1 MVGVVDM
8 QDVFFIA
15 FWYAADAAY
24 ATYAVWN
31 IVKNCYG
38 GYACVIRGALE
49 FLEVTALASLV
60 FFPIYAI
67 PMILSVLLHMHWLLT
82 VGLIL
87 NAGVILIG
95 EAVAYLS
102 RLTTPH
108 HVLHEQ
114 SP

>member
-1 MVGVVDM
+1 M

-15 FWYAADAAY
+15 IWYAADAAY
-24 ATYAVWN
+24 AAYAVWN
-31 IVKNCYG
+31 IAKDCQG
-38 GYACVIRGALE
+38 EHACVIRGSLE
-49 FLEVTALASLV
+49 FLEVTALAALV
-60 FFPIYAI
+60 FSPIYAI
-67 PMILSVLLHMHWLLT
+67 PMILSALLHMHWLLT
-82 VGLIL
+82 IGFML

-102 RLTTPH
+102 RFTTPH

>member
-1 MVGVVDM
+1 M

-15 FWYAADAAY
+15 FWYIADVAY
-24 ATYAVWN
+24 AAYAVWN
-31 IVKNCYG
+31 IAKDCHG

-60 FFPIYAI
+60 FSPIYAI
-67 PMILSVLLHMHWLLT
+67 PMILSALLHMHWLLT
-82 VGLIL
+82 IGFML

-102 RLTTPH
+102 RFTTPH
-108 HVLHEQ
+108 HVSPSQ

>member
-1 MVGVVDM
+1 M

-24 ATYAVWN
+24 AAYAVWN
-31 IVKNCYG
+31 IAKNCYG
-38 GYACVIRGALE
+38 GYTCVIRDILE

-60 FFPIYAI
+60 FSPIYAI

-87 NAGVILIG
+87 NAGVILIS

-102 RLTTPH
+102 RFTTPH

>member
-1 MVGVVDM
+1 M
-8 QDVFFIA
+8 QDVFFVA
-15 FWYAADAAY
+15 FWYIADVVYAAY
-24 ATYAVWN
+24 AVWD
-31 IVKNCYG
+31 IAKDCHSE
-38 GYACVIRGALE
+38 YACVIRDSLE

-60 FFPIYAI
+60 FSPIYAI
-67 PMILSVLLHMHWLLT
+67 PMILSALLHMSWLLT

-87 NAGVILIG
+87 SAGIILIS

-102 RLTTPH
+102 RFTTPH

>member
-1 MVGVVDM
+1 M

-24 ATYAVWN
+24 AAYAVWD
-31 IVKNCYG
+31 IAKDCYG
-38 GYACVIRGALE
+38 RYACTIRGALE

-60 FFPIYAI
+60 FSPIYAI

-95 EAVAYLS
+95 EADAYLS

>member
-1 MVGVVDM
+1 M

-15 FWYAADAAY
+15 FWYAADVAY
-24 ATYAVWN
+24 AAYAVWN
-31 IVKNCYG
+31 IAKDCHG
-38 GYACVIRGALE
+38 EHTRVIRDSLE

-60 FFPIYAI
+60 FSPIYAI
-67 PMILSVLLHMHWLLT
+67 PMILSALLRMPWLLT
-82 VGLIL
+82 IGFML

-102 RLTTPH
+102 RFTTPH